1 MTARADSVANKVTQ
15 YFVKH
20 PDAVPSI
27 VASKFGAS
35 KGNVYAYRKRA
46 RAQLDGREAKVF
58 FSKKTV
64 DEALTPEQ
72 VPGGVTNG
80 NGDGGGGCVTPTKAE
95 GVPTGWFRMDK
106 PAPQTA
112 TYADSWVNHGTF
124 LSRDEYRGYLR
135 GRVVDLMRDGLK
147 DNFDEAMR
155 CADKLTQLA
164 RAEGQ

>member
-35 KGNVYAYRKRA
+35 KGNVYVYRKRA
-46 RAQLDGREAKVF
+46 RAKLDGRETKVF

-72 VPGGVTNG
+72 AELGVAMAQGKSNG
-80 NGDGGGGCVTPTKAE
+80 NGV
-95 GVPTGWFRMDK
+95 WS
-106 PAPQTA
+106 APQKA
-112 TYADSWVNHGTF
+112 TVTDSWVDHGTF

-164 RAEGQ
+164 RAEGS